1 MGPSER
7 APDETDRKLM
17 DEVLRGP
24 FGRLR
29 AKGVI
34 DEAGLLDV
42 ELSARRLKADS
53 ASILMRRYKVSRA
66 DLRDCLTAYYGLP
79 FVEYSPDL
87 RASPEIIDKLSRRYL
102 NRVGWV
108 PLSSPAE
115 PRGSEAELSSV
126 EVVAINPASGRS
138 KSLDAEELG
147 ALIELLA
154 EYERFLRRAAPDAA
168 GASEPRART
177 NFERLSRRFEEMG
190 LDVKWFERSAEEA
203 SIPLYRSRTARGESE
218 GCDLKSLL
226 AAVRGAGAALE
237 DPAVSILIDNP
248 RNAWKVQDIHAIFRD
263 REIRWF
269 VGFRE
274 DILRFIDSAFGAVPP
289 ERSIASI
296 MTELGDAAAAPA
308 EAERDD
314 AGEIVTESDST
325 IILLV
330 NKIILEAHKQGASD
344 IHIEPNSGDR
354 ETWIR
359 FRVDGHCRPYL
370 KVPGSYR
377 KPLAARV
384 KILAGLDISERRK
397 PQDGKIVFRSG
408 AQKLELRV
416 ATIPTSGPG
425 NEDVVLRLLSSGEPP
440 PIDKLNL
447 SERNHRCLAAL
458 LEKPYGL
465 ILCAGPTGSGKTTTL
480 HSALRHLNR
489 PEKKIWTAEDPVEI
503 TQAGLRQAP
512 VQSKIGLG
520 FAALLR
526 SFLRADPD
534 VIMIGEMRD
543 QETIEI
549 ALKASLTG
557 HLVLSTLHTN
567 SAPETVSRLLDM
579 GVDPFSFG
587 DALLGVLGQRLVQT
601 LCAHCRRP
609 YDAPPGEEREFR
621 DAYGE
626 EAFAR
631 LGRPAG
637 AGLRL
642 HRAGG
647 CAACGGT
654 GYKGRTGIHEL
665 LVVTEPIRALIHARA
680 PISEIQRTAASQG
693 MTTLCQDGLMKCLL
707 GQTDL
712 RQIVAKT
719 G

>member
-1 MGPSER
+1 MAPSDQT
-7 APDETDRKLM
+7 PDAADRKLLE
-17 DEVLRGP
+17 EVLRGP

-34 DEAGLLDV
+34 DEAGLLDA
-42 ELSARRLKADS
+42 ELSARRLKTDS
-53 ASILMRRYKVSRA
+53 ASILMRRFKISRA
-66 DLRDCLTAYYGLP
+66 DLRECLSAFYGLP

-87 RASPEIIDKLSRRYL
+87 RASREIVDKLSRPYL
-102 NRVGWV
+102 KRVGWV
-108 PLSSPAE
+108 PLASVPGE
-115 PRGSEAELSSV
+115 PRVSETDLSCV
-126 EVVAINPASGRS
+126 EVVAVNPASGKS
-138 KSLDAEELG
+138 KTLGLEELRG
-147 ALIELLA
+147 LVELLA
-154 EYERFLRRAAPDAA
+154 EYESLREGPEA
-168 GASEPRART
+168 GG
-177 NFERLSRRFEEMG
+177 LSRRFEEMG
-190 LDVKWFERSAEEA
+190 LDVKWYERPAVEGA
-203 SIPLYRSRTARGESE
+203 IPLYRARTSRGVSE
-218 GCDLKSLL
+218 GFDLKSLL
-226 AAVRGAGAALE
+226 SDVLGEGG
-237 DPAVSILIDNP
+237 PAHGPVCILIDDP
-248 RNAWKVQDIHAIFRD
+248 RNAWKCQDIHSVFRD
-263 REIRWF
+263 REIRYF

-274 DILRFIDSAFGAVPP
+274 DILRFIDSAFGAVQP

-308 EAERDD
+308 GAEPDD

-325 IILLV
+325 IIQLV
-330 NKIILEAHKQGASD
+330 NQIILDAHKQGASD

-359 FRVDGHCRPYL
+359 FRVDGHCRAYQQ
-370 KVPGSYR
+370 VPGSYR
-377 KPLAARV
+377 KPLAARI

-397 PQDGKIVFRSG
+397 PQDGKIVFRAG

-416 ATIPTSGPG
+416 ATIPTSGSG

-440 PIDKLNL
+440 PIDRLNL
-447 SERNHRCLAAL
+447 SERNRGCLAAL
-458 LEKPYGL
+458 LDKPYGL

-503 TQAGLRQAP
+503 TQAGLRQVP

-543 QETIEI
+543 AETIEI

-587 DALLGVLGQRLVQT
+587 DALLGVVGQRLVQT

-609 YDAPPGEEREFR
+609 YDAAPGEQREFR
-621 DAYGE
+621 AAYGE
-626 EAFAR
+626 EAFER

-637 AGLRL
+637 SGLILYRS
-642 HRAGG
+642 GG

-665 LVVTEPIRALIHARA
+665 LVVTETIRGLIHARA
-680 PISEIQRTAASQG
+680 PISEVARAAVSQG
-693 MTTLCQDGLMKCLL
+693 MTTLRQDGLMKCLL